1 MPAAAIGNGKST
13 VFSKT
18 GTGYK
23 CRFPLT
29 TATDECST
37 KVFIGDDGAVFVG
50 NRVKAHPKPGCST
63 DTSTLTTG
71 SSKVTVEG
79 QPMGRVGDKYT
90 NDNIITSGSPKVMVG
105 G

>member
-1 MPAAAIGNGKST
+1 MPAAALGNGKST

-18 GTGYK
+18 GSGYK
-23 CRFPLT
+23 CRFPMT
-29 TATDECST
+29 TATAECST
-37 KVFIGDDGAVFVG
+37 KVLIGADGAVFFG
-50 NRVKAHPKPGCST
+50 NLIKSHPKAGCAA

-90 NDNIITSGSPKVMVG
+90 SDNIITSGSSKVMVG

>member
-29 TATDECST
+29 TATDQCSS
-37 KVFIGDDGAVFVG
+37 KVFIGSDGAVFIG
-50 NRVKAHPKPGCST
+50 NRVKSHPKPGCTT

-90 NDNIITSGSPKVMVG
+90 DDNIITSGSSKVMVG